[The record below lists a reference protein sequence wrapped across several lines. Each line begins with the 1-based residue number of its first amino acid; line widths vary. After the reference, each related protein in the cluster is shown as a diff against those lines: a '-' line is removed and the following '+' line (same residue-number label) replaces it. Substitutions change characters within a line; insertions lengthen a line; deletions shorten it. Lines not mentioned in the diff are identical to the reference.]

1 MSPDPSEAGRIL
13 TGCGMFSFCM
23 GLSNNYA
30 PGDMTT
36 PETLVLTAAEIR
48 ELLDARELLQPMRE
62 AFAKYSTERTVPAR
76 RFPVVLPKT
85 AETGAGGMV
94 LAPGII
100 PGVPAYTVKVNAKF
114 PDAVPAIKGVIL
126 LHDMT
131 SGDLLAILDSGYI
144 TAVRTG
150 LAGAIS
156 ADVLARKD
164 ASRVAIIG
172 AGTQGRVQLR
182 SLALVREISSVS
194 VFDTTPGAAERYA
207 AENHEGIACEIGPA
221 ASIAEAVEGAD
232 IVITCTWATEPFLFD
247 SMVAPGTHITTL
259 GPDSPGEAEV
269 DAGLIRKSLF
279 ACDDRDLAIEMGA
292 IGGVGL
298 GADAIHA
305 EIGEVIAGAKT
316 GRSSA
321 DQITIFGSVGLAFQD
336 LAAAWLVYEKAK
348 ASGQGQIIAFF

>member
-1 MSPDPSEAGRIL
+1 MTGSEIL
-13 TGCGMFSFCM
+13 I
-23 GLSNNYA
+23 
-30 PGDMTT
+30 
-36 PETLVLTAAEIR
+36 LTAADIRDLLDPR
-48 ELLDARELLQPMRE
+48 ELLPELRE
-62 AFAKYSTERTVPAR
+62 AFAKYSTQRTVPAR
-76 RFPVVLPKT
+76 RFPVVLPET
-85 AETGAGGMV
+85 AATGAGGMV

-131 SGDLLAILDSGYI
+131 SGDLLAILDSSHI

-150 LAGAIS
+150 LAGAIA

-172 AGTQGRVQLR
+172 AGTQGHVQLR
-182 SLALVREISSVS
+182 SLALVREISAVS
-194 VFDTTPGAAERYA
+194 VFDTIPGTAEHYA
-207 AENHEGIACEIGPA
+207 AEDHAGISCEIRL
-221 ASIAEAVEGAD
+221 ASSVGEAVERAD
-232 IVITCTWATEPFLFD
+232 IIITCTWATEPFLFD
-247 SMVAPGTHITTL
+247 GMVAPGTHITTL

-279 ACDDRDLAIEMGA
+279 VCDDRDLAIEMGA

-305 EIGEVIAGAKT
+305 EIGEVIAGTKI

-336 LAAAWLVYEKAK
+336 LAASWLVYGKARE
-348 ASGQGQIIAFF
+348 ANLGRWVVFRD